1 MRHSVAF
8 EVGMVLSLAVV
19 LMTLP
24 ALQAPHVAM
33 RTVLAVVVVVAEF
46 AAAAVVDGVQ
56 SNNH

>member
-1 MRHSVAF
+1 MAF

-24 ALQAPHVAM
+24 ALQAPHGAM
-33 RTVLAVVVVVAEF
+33 RIVLAVVVVVAEF
-46 AAAAVVDGVQ
+46 AAAAVADGVQ